1 MKTQYKSVLAVALAG
16 LMLGGCASQ
25 PDVNV
30 NVDPAVV
37 KLSQAADEISE
48 SYRALSYAE
57 SATISESG
65 IGESLDYDLGEFPE
79 EWHRKVVLKED
90 YYGELAPFLRGLSR
104 LVGYD
109 EPQFIGKTPVIPV
122 TVTMNRTK
130 KPLAE
135 FLVDASYQ
143 AGGRA
148 MVILDSGSNRI
159 QVTYPQN

>member
-1 MKTQYKSVLAVALAG
+1 MKRIPKAVLAIAVSG
-16 LMLGGCASQ
+16 LLLQGCASTQ
-25 PDVNV
+25 EVDLS
-30 NVDPAVV
+30 VDPAVV
-37 KLSQAADEISE
+37 KLSKAADEISE

-57 SATISESG
+57 SARVSETG
-65 IGESLDYDLGEFPE
+65 IGRELDYDLDNFEP

-90 YYGELAPFLRGLSR
+90 YYGELEPFLRGLAR

-109 EPQFIGKTPVIPV
+109 EPQVIGKTPVIPI

-148 MVILDSGSNRI
+148 LIVLDADSSRI
-159 QVTYPQN
+159 QITYPQ